1 MKLFRLKFSSAPPP
15 PPSQIKVIFRC
26 FCIPSSIFFLNGGRE
41 KTSNQ
46 AWLKKSITQCTWM
59 FCLKLLFQQSIRWF
73 LMPLPLCTPHQVS
86 VVKPLLRLFKVA
98 LLFVFVHYRT
108 QSLPYNGELSVIC
121 TSGTSDQI
129 QEKEKNNG

>member
-1 MKLFRLKFSSAPPP
+1 
-15 PPSQIKVIFRC
+15 
-26 FCIPSSIFFLNGGRE
+26 
-41 KTSNQ
+41 
-46 AWLKKSITQCTWM
+46 
-59 FCLKLLFQQSIRWF
+59 
-73 LMPLPLCTPHQVS
+73 MPLPLCTPHQVS

-129 QEKEKNNG
+129 QEKEKRMANGFVLMAYTHGSVSA